1 MSEYSYHSI
10 ALHVAWCA
18 NRFVI
23 LHDVRLPGKDA
34 ITVETTE
41 MLKMP
46 VVALSLS
53 VLITEDQLQTHKC
66 THARWSGDQKVAQ
79 SF

>member
-10 ALHVAWCA
+10 ALHVAWRA

-23 LHDVRLPGKDA
+23 LHDIRLPGKDA
-34 ITVETTE
+34 IAVETTE
-41 MLKMP
+41 VLQMP

-53 VLITEDQLQTHKC
+53 VLVTEDQLQAHKC
-66 THARWSGDQKVAQ
+66 TRACWNEG
-79 SF
+79 

>member
-1 MSEYSYHSI
+1 MSEHSYHSI
-10 ALHVAWCA
+10 ALHVAWRA

-34 ITVETTE
+34 IAVEATE
-41 MLKMP
+41 VLKMP
-46 VVALSLS
+46 VVSLSLS

-66 THARWSGDQKVAQ
+66 TCAHWSGDQKVAEP
-79 SF
+79 F